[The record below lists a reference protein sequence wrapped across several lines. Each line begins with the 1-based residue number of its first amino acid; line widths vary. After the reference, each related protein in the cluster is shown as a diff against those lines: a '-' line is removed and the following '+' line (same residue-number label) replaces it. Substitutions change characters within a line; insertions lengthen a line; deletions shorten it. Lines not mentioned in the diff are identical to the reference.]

1 MKEIIE
7 IALKKGLNEAEVY
20 QSDTVSQE
28 VSFENNNLK
37 NISTLQNSGIG
48 IRGIHNNKIG
58 VCSVTH
64 ESDIEKSLDTLV
76 DSSQFSEPK
85 EFDFSKPSKFASPKV
100 YDKSIEKVNVD
111 ILVSDGEKIIE
122 KIGQYDKDIT
132 VDISFSSDISTT
144 IINNSFGMSGEYRK
158 SAFAAYISG
167 KLIEGTSFIETD
179 CYKYGIDSNY
189 DIDTLVN
196 TFIER
201 IKLARNEVGF
211 ESGITNILF
220 TPKALK
226 GILATVSEG
235 VNGNAVEKGIS
246 PLCGRIGE
254 TIFDERFTLID
265 DATLDDH
272 VGSMPFD
279 DEGTPTMRNYLI
291 KDGVLKSYVHS
302 LKTAAKTNSQP
313 TGNGIRGSYDSPP
326 YPSINNMII
335 EPGKVSFEE
344 MLEMMGTGI
353 IIDEILGLQMNNL
366 LNGDFGGNISLGFK
380 VENGKIDG
388 RVKNVVFNSNIY
400 KLLKDDLMAFSNL
413 KYTHPIVNSIFAA
426 KKQPCALF
434 KGINV
439 TIK

>member
-7 IALKKGLNEAEVY
+7 IASKKGLSEAEVY
-20 QSDTVSQE
+20 QSDSVSQE
-28 VSFENNNLK
+28 VSFANNNLK

-64 ESDIEKSLDTLV
+64 EADIEKALGVLI

-85 EFDFSKPSKFASPKV
+85 EFDFSKPSKYASPKV
-100 YDKSIEKVNVD
+100 YDNSIEKVNVD
-111 ILVSDGEKIIE
+111 KLVSDGEKIIE
-122 KIGQYDKDIT
+122 KIGQYDKDIA
-132 VDISFSSDISTT
+132 VDIIFSSDIDTT
-144 IINNSFGMSGEYRK
+144 RINNSFGMNGEYKK
-158 SAFAAYISG
+158 SSFAAYISG

-179 CYKYGIDSNY
+179 CYKYGIDANY
-189 DIDTLVN
+189 DVDTLVD
-196 TFIER
+196 TFVER

-211 ESGITNILF
+211 ESGNTNILF

-226 GILATVSEG
+226 DILTTVTQG

-254 TIFDERFTLID
+254 TIFDEKFTLID
-265 DATLDDH
+265 DATLDNQ

-279 DEGTPTMRNYLI
+279 DEGTPTCKNYLI
-291 KDGVLKSYVHS
+291 KSGVLKSYVHS
-302 LKTAAKTNSQP
+302 LKTAVKTNSNP
-313 TGNGIRGSYDSPP
+313 TGNGTRGSYDTPP
-326 YPSINNMII
+326 SPSINNMVI

-344 MLEMMGTGI
+344 MLQMMGNGI
-353 IIDEILGLQMNNL
+353 IIDDIMGLSMNNL
-366 LNGDFGGNISLGFK
+366 LNGDFGGNIYLGFK
-380 VENGKIDG
+380 VEKGEIIG
-388 RVKNVVFNSNIY
+388 RVKNAVFNSNIY
-400 KLLKDDLMAFSNL
+400 KILKNDLIALSNL
-413 KYTHPIVNSIFAA
+413 DYTHAVVNSIFAA